1 MSKPCLEWYVY
12 NGERAIMWSYT
23 NATQIMV
30 TIKSLKLMYIIYTM
44 TLYNDFIQWL
54 YTMTLYNDFIQ
65 WLYTHARQR
74 NMDILHWKMIT
85 LRFSFIVLAGELCSH
100 TLYCSKA
107 TGYAIIHHSQIVLYL
122 ERIYK
127 LLWGWYL
134 VNRIKP
140 HFY

>member
-23 NATQIMV
+23 NATQNMV
-30 TIKSLKLMYIIYTM
+30 TITSLKLMYIMYTM
-44 TLYNDFIQWL
+44 TLHNDFIQWF
-54 YTMTLYNDFIQ
+54 YT
-65 WLYTHARQR
+65 R
-74 NMDILHWKMIT
+74 NMDILHWNMIT

-100 TLYCSKA
+100 TLDCNKA
-107 TGYAIIHHSQIVLYL
+107 TEYAIIHHSHIVLYL